1 MINWMVMYQLIDGE
15 YVEKYAGSNIVPTE
29 NIDKVIQVPEEIA
42 KQSHKFYFD
51 GNKLIRKENQYIM
64 TLEQL
69 KEFDAQSEIELW
81 GGVPP
86 HFQGE
91 SKTEEIEI
99 VL

>member
-1 MINWMVMYQLIDGE
+1 MINWMIMYQLIDGE

-42 KQSHKFYFD
+42 KQSYKFYFD
-51 GNKLIRKENQYIM
+51 GNKLIRKENQYVM

-69 KEFDAQSEIELW
+69 KEFEAQSEIELW

-86 HFQGE
+86 HFNQGE
-91 SKTEEIEI
+91 DTNKIEIEM
-99 VL
+99 